1 MKTTRFV
8 AIERLGNRS
17 LFVSAIVVLALAPIN
32 NTSAASSDALY
43 EELSR
48 QVVVIET
55 TDHFGR
61 SLGQGSGLV
70 LGPSLCST
78 NLVSFDVRYSKA
90 NQDGIDILSNFHVV
104 AFAREIIVETKGR
117 RKALAAVVYGD
128 SDRDLAILRTVRP
141 LDAKPVA
148 FATSYK
154 VGQKAYALGAPKG
167 LGWTF
172 SDGIISA
179 TRNHKGNKFVQTTT
193 PISPG
198 SSGGGLFNERGKLVG
213 MTTLQLTE
221 GQNLNFA
228 LELVGSSEELNQLR
242 RGSAVR
248 PLGVDNDE
256 WVVGVVQRRADRSGD
271 WRETHPKWRKWLECS
286 AAIRAFST
294 NRPEVFT
301 QARENWERAE
311 NKAKA
316 HRFSLFPSDIDGLIA
331 ALELAHDG
339 EQREKLIK
347 SAPGSIT
354 SHFKFQL
361 YLLSQL
367 STKPQAYEEFY
378 EFFRKITDS
387 LPTKPTLDEEEPVEL
402 IVIRNQA
409 KWDFQCAIRYLT
421 AGRSRAEVE
430 KVKKIGESLRQKG
443 WL

>member
-1 MKTTRFV
+1 M
-8 AIERLGNRS
+8 A
-17 LFVSAIVVLALAPIN
+17 LALIN
-32 NTSAASSDALY
+32 NTGAASSEALY
-43 EELSR
+43 DELSR
-48 QVVVIET
+48 QVVLIET

-78 NLVSFDVRYSKA
+78 NNRSFDFRYSSA
-90 NQDGIDILSNFHVV
+90 NEEGIDILSNFHVV
-104 AFAREIIVETKGR
+104 AFACEIIVETKGR

-128 SDRDLAILRTVRP
+128 SERDLAILRTVRP

-172 SDGIISA
+172 SDGILSA
-179 TRNHKGNKFVQTTT
+179 TRIHNGNKFVQTTT
-193 PISPG
+193 PISHG
-198 SSGGGLFNERGKLVG
+198 SSGGGLFNEQGKLLG

-228 LELVGSSEELNQLR
+228 LELIGSSWELNRLR
-242 RGSAVR
+242 RGSSVR
-248 PLGVDNDE
+248 PLRVDYDE
-256 WVVGVVQRRADRSGD
+256 WVVGVVQRRADGSGD
-271 WRETHPKWRKWLECS
+271 WREPHPKWRKWNECT
-286 AAIRAFST
+286 AAILAFST
-294 NRPEVFT
+294 NRPEIFT
-301 QARENWERAE
+301 GAWENWVRAE

-331 ALELAHDG
+331 ALEIAPDV

-347 SAPGSIT
+347 SAPASIT
-354 SHFKFQL
+354 SQFKFQR

-367 STKPQAYEEFY
+367 SAKPDAYEEFY
-378 EFFRKITDS
+378 EFFRQIADS
-387 LPTKPTLDEEEPVEL
+387 LPAKPTLD
-402 IVIRNQA
+402 VIEQLDLSQIHNQA
-409 KWDFQCAIRYLT
+409 KMDFRIAVKRLT
-421 AGRSRAEVE
+421 SRKSREEVE
-430 KVKKIGESLRQKG
+430 KAQKIGESLRQKG